1 MCRRTTL
8 LFATTLVLA
17 GSALAAPVTPFAPA
31 AVSRAAG
38 WAVQPYDSGLIL
50 VQRRGGGAV
59 GGGAQRPAGMANRGG
74 GFNSN
79 DFHRNVSNS
88 SNWNANRGAN
98 VNANRNV
105 NVAGGGGGCCYGN
118 YSSGPSWGG
127 VAAGVA
133 VGAMVGAAASSP
145 RYAAPPPY
153 YPPGYV
159 APPPY

>member
-1 MCRRTTL
+1 MCRRSTL
-8 LFATTLVLA
+8 LVAAALAFA
-17 GSALAAPVTPFAPA
+17 GSALAAPVTPFAPDA
-31 AVSRAAG
+31 ASRGAG
-38 WAVQPYDSGLIL
+38 WAVQPDDGSGLIL
-50 VQRRGGGAV
+50 VQRRGGGARA
-59 GGGAQRPAGMANRGG
+59 GGGTQRYAGTANRGG

-79 DFHRNVSNS
+79 DFHRNVSNTG
-88 SNWNANRGAN
+88 NFNTNRSAN

-105 NVAGGGGGCCYGN
+105 NVSGGGCCYGN

-133 VGAMVGAAASSP
+133 VGAMVGAAANSP

-159 APPPY
+159 TPPPY